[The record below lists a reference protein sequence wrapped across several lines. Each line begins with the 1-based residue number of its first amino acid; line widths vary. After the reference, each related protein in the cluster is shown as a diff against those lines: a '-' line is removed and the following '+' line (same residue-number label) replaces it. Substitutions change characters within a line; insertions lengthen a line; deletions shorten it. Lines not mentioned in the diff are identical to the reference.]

1 MASQEPLLP
10 PAQTRADSGQ
20 QPPPTGTSGRL
31 QDHHLPIHYEH
42 NNNLAI
48 TQEHIP
54 PHIQAAINSH
64 FAALSQQLNQ
74 QLVMGTMTPPAM
86 PARLTQSNHVHQFST
101 SAQPSLQQII
111 AQQQQAR
118 AAAGRQGVADIPL
131 MNPSQAQA
139 QTPDQATPTLPQ
151 TSSEHINLLAP
162 GTQGPN
168 SNNWR
173 ITLNESTR
181 TIPTAHAGH
190 SNTTG
195 ANTMPSAPQGAVSD
209 LAGTVAL
216 SSTGRPG
223 AATQSNPTT
232 LHSQASGVES
242 STRVRVEVAETV
254 QQGISDLERMLA
266 GGSVPSEYQI
276 NAVRSQLR
284 EFGRHRNIF
293 SEGLERNL
301 NTHLSSIARRVQ
313 MGRNPTT
320 DPTAS
325 DNVAQAAASMSD
337 SVTPMVYLLSSPSGP
352 QAILVSPSGLY
363 GTIPR
368 IISFPNESAPLT
380 TNYQQRHRNQPHF
393 IDRAEEFRAQRPAMH
408 GPPNLAQPVPQDQA
422 PARDLAR
429 ILLPFGGHIWLF
441 VRLFGF
447 VYLFMPGGGWRRAAV
462 FAVSALVVLFLQS
475 GIFRPIYQAALE
487 PFRRHVEGL
496 VPLADNGRRDIGG
509 GQGADAPGGGYE
521 AQAAAGEVPDVRQVA
536 ERLLREREQRDFGVV
551 RQYLRSFERAVAIFL
566 ASLVPGIGE
575 RHIAARDT
583 AEAVRLIQE
592 VRREVAGP
600 GREELAEEPNV
611 EVLDQRRTTTNPE
624 PDDGNEEDRR
634 VTHDQPP
641 VVEI

>member
-1 MASQEPLLP
+1 M
-10 PAQTRADSGQ
+10 
-20 QPPPTGTSGRL
+20 
-31 QDHHLPIHYEH
+31 
-42 NNNLAI
+42 
-48 TQEHIP
+48 
-54 PHIQAAINSH
+54 
-64 FAALSQQLNQ
+64 
-74 QLVMGTMTPPAM
+74 
-86 PARLTQSNHVHQFST
+86 
-101 SAQPSLQQII
+101 
-111 AQQQQAR
+111 
-118 AAAGRQGVADIPL
+118 ADIPL

-173 ITLNESTR
+173 ITVNEATR

-209 LAGTVAL
+209 LAGTLAL

-393 IDRAEEFRAQRPAMH
+393 IDRAEDFRAQRPAVH

-509 GQGADAPGGGYE
+509 GQGADAPGGDNE

-592 VRREVAGP
+592 VGRAVAGP
-600 GREELAEEPNV
+600 RREELAEEANV
-611 EVLDQRRTTTNPE
+611 EVLDQRRTTTNSE

-634 VTHDQPP
+634 VTHEQPP